1 MAFKIGFSA
10 ETERK
15 HENKQTCLSMP
26 LTAKKPGA
34 FRCEMKEIS
43 KFHC

>member
-26 LTAKKPGA
+26 LTAQKPGV
-34 FRCEMKEIS
+34 FRCEEENVI
-43 KFHC
+43 CRI